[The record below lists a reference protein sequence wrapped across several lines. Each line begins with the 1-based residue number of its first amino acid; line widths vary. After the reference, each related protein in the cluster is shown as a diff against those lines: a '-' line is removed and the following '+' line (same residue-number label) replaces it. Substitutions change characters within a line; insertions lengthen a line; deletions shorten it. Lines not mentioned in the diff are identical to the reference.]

1 MASVKIIISFK
12 HKKAFVFS
20 RYVFG
25 QYIAFLAA
33 LVGIYSKNY
42 DPSLPYEVF
51 AVVVLVVAAVLALL
65 KVCIMIV
72 LSSRNPIVYSA
83 ADEDK
88 QQLLGEKMH
97 INKI

>member
-1 MASVKIIISFK
+1 MQLF
-12 HKKAFVFS
+12 FS

-51 AVVVLVVAAVLALL
+51 AVVVLVVAAVMALL

-72 LSSRNPIVYSA
+72 LSLQNPIVYSA

-88 QQLLGEKMH
+88 CQLLGEKMH
-97 INKI
+97 IYKI